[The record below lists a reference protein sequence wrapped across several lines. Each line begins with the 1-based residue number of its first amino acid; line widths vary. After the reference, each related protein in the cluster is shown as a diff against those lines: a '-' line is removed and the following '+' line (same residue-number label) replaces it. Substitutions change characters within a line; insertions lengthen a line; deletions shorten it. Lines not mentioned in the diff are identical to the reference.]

1 MAARIVVFPA
11 RSDNFGYLVHDDAT
25 GTTAAIDAPEE
36 QAIVEALESHGWT
49 LDQIL
54 VTHHHGDHTEAIMP
68 LKARYGARVTG
79 PKGEAGKIE
88 GLDETV
94 SGGDRVTVGALTFE
108 VIDVPG
114 HTLGHIAFFEPEG
127 LHLFCGDA
135 LFSLGC
141 GRMSE
146 GQPGPMWEGLLRL
159 RALPADT
166 LVYCGHEYTLAN
178 ARFALSVDP
187 DNTRLEA
194 RQHAAQAQIEKG
206 EGTIPS
212 RLGDEIETNPFL
224 RADTPEIASAMGL
237 SGAAPA
243 EVFRAVRAAKDNF

>member
-11 RSDNFGYLVHDDAT
+11 RSDNFGYLVHDDMT

-108 VIDVPG
+108 VIDVPRFSSPMVY
-114 HTLGHIAFFEPEG
+114 TFFAGMPCFRSAAAG
-127 LHLFCGDA
+127 CRRG
-135 LFSLGC
+135 SPVPC
-141 GRMSE
+141 GR
-146 GQPGPMWEGLLRL
+146 GFCACARCPQIRWFI
-159 RALPADT
+159 ADT
-166 LVYCGHEYTLAN
+166 
-178 ARFALSVDP
+178 
-187 DNTRLEA
+187 NTRWPM
-194 RQHAAQAQIEKG
+194 RG
-206 EGTIPS
+206 S
-212 RLGDEIETNPFL
+212 R
-224 RADTPEIASAMGL
+224 
-237 SGAAPA
+237 
-243 EVFRAVRAAKDNF
+243 

>member
-1 MAARIVVFPA
+1 LQFVNRARSSAMAARIVAFPA
-11 RSDNFGYLVHDDAT
+11 RSDNFGYLVHDDMT

-94 SGGDRVTVGALTFE
+94 SGGDR
-108 VIDVPG
+108 
-114 HTLGHIAFFEPEG
+114 TLGHIAFFEPDG